1 MPSGFNFVP
10 PILVLHWLPLVQW
23 FNLPPESWETYKE
36 VRCDVVMGI
45 PQVFWGLYVQGS
57 SSISV
62 PPLPDMDLIR
72 LFVVLVLVSLFI
84 VLLIIVLL
92 FIVLLFIVLLII
104 VLLFIVLLIF
114 ASGKRVQA

>member
-23 FNLPPESWETYKE
+23 FNLPPESWETYE

-45 PQVFWGLYVQGS
+45 PQVLWGLYVQGS

-92 FIVLLFIVLLII
+92 FIVLL
-104 VLLFIVLLIF
+104 IF